1 MFKMFKKIISF
12 ILAAACTVAV
22 AQTAFAWDGSVKTVN
37 DSSRAVHIYTTA
49 VQDENDP
56 NLYSVF
62 YTDKDGNKLNGLMY
76 GDFADE
82 NELAPRLLLAD
93 FKDGKAN
100 FVYGFTKNSAGRRYY
115 TRGER
120 AYGWKKINGY
130 WYHFDVKSGYADTG
144 KTKICGAVY
153 TFDENGR
160 WMNRV
165 SKSGIAP
172 KDFTV
177 SISNGNSRGFDTAEK
192 KLYYGWTESGVQEAK
207 IKIPAKDKQ
216 VLWCMYLESGFE
228 WGCKETFNDKY
239 MIDFCDRT
247 FPDGDY
253 SIYGSDP
260 ETVYTVT
267 VTAGGKKAKISYNTD
282 TAQIAL
288 FDEKAYFAQLLCGG
302 CWEYY
307 SVLKEKYPYSGSED
321 ELDYID

>member
-12 ILAAACTVAV
+12 ILAAACTAAV

-62 YTDKDGNKLNGLMY
+62 YTDKDGNKLNGRIY

-172 KDFTV
+172 KDFNV

-192 KLYYGWTESGVQEAK
+192 KLYYGWKSSGVQEAK
-207 IKIPAKDKQ
+207 IKIPAADRQ
-216 VLWCMYLESGFE
+216 ILWCMYLESGFE
-228 WGCKETFNDKY
+228 AGTEEVFDEKY
-239 MIDFCDRT
+239 INSVFGKL
-247 FPDGDY
+247 FPKDSSY
-253 SIYGSDP
+253 SFYSSDP
-260 ETVYTVT
+260 ETVYNITIN
-267 VTAGGKKAKISYNTD
+267 ASGKTSGISYNTD
-282 TAQIAL
+282 TDQIAL
-288 FDEKAYFAQLLCGG
+288 LDEKAFRAALLNKQY
-302 CWEYY
+302 WEYY
-307 SVLKEKYPYSGSED
+307 NGLKEKYPYTGSE
-321 ELDYID
+321 EFDYID